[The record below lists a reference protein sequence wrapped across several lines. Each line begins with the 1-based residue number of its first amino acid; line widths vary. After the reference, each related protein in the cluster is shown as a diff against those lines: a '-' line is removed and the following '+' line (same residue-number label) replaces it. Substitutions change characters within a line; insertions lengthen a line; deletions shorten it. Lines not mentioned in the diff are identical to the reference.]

1 MIAHFS
7 ETMDIVKQMNSLKH
21 QHLSKI
27 PEEVR
32 DESSNI
38 LSGIFYSLTEYAQA
52 RSKEILT
59 HYNVSGINIP
69 CLILNINKPSTS
81 EKVFSRTMTVI
92 PGNLNGCNC
101 DPKNLMDGVLTLD
114 VSPPT
119 VKSQTNG
126 ATQFKNSSLALVP
139 STTPLNL
146 KREIRKGVPIMVS
159 IPEAAAKALSNLQ
172 MITLCDVKGRAYYTD
187 KNKLVV
193 SIGASS
199 VDPFNNFS
207 ISDAFYTLVAASPNN
222 TILSSTRVRY
232 DALLDNKYDGGYVM
246 LKLQGDIDITVESNL
261 KDNSIASINFIQ
273 GDDNFCYIDKNKI
286 AFPFLHTL
294 VNVVQW
300 EGERLT
306 ETNNEKF
313 IVELRAYEEALK
325 GFYIKNC
332 DVWVLLAPF
341 IISNAIIFAVS
352 QIDIVKTDSMLINI
366 LDDKERDHPGC
377 TNGQRAAMPY
387 KCGFSLSCKT
397 LLVDAADTY
406 RNIGVPITA
415 IYAKKMYEDSV
426 YNQKDTTI
434 RKLLHDGNLHS
445 SVSEPPVICLFEYN
459 GDVSHIFANPNAE
472 FRVVTNA
479 RISPENMRSIASLS
493 PEEGDELMKIGP
505 KVNSKSQ
512 KLNQLRLEPQVQGGL
527 IVKYIFVVF
536 KDRMS
541 TSATLGT
548 TIFLEGK
555 NEQDDEEFQ
564 VCDLDDAP
572 NVNFIDDKP
581 EQKQLPPIKFDK
593 GDLERINKKALS
605 NLDGLE
611 TITKTQ
617 LAEVEG
623 KPVKS
628 KKHRIEKAEE
638 KKTKKPKIQ
647 MHE

>member
-1 MIAHFS
+1 
-7 ETMDIVKQMNSLKH
+7 MDIVKRMNSLKH
-21 QHLSKI
+21 QQLSEI
-27 PEEVR
+27 PDEARE
-32 DESSNI
+32 ESSNI

-52 RSKEILT
+52 RSKELLT
-59 HYNVSGINIP
+59 HYNVSGINIT

-92 PGNLNGCNC
+92 PGNLSGCNC
-101 DPKNLMDGVLTLD
+101 DPKNLVDGVLTLD

-119 VKSQTNG
+119 VKTQANG

-139 STTPLNL
+139 SNAQINL

-159 IPEAAAKALSNLQ
+159 IPEGAAKALSNLQ

-199 VDPFNNFS
+199 VDPFNNYS
-207 ISDAFYTLVAASPNN
+207 IADAFYTLVAASPNN

-246 LKLQGDIDITVESNL
+246 LKLQGDIDLAVESNL
-261 KDNSIASINFIQ
+261 KDGSIASLNFIQ
-273 GDDNFCYIDKNKI
+273 GDDNFCYIDKNKV
-286 AFPFLHTL
+286 AFPFLHTF

-300 EGERLT
+300 EGDRLT

-313 IVELRAYEEALK
+313 IIELKAYEGALK

-332 DVWVLLAPF
+332 DVWLLLAPF
-341 IISNAIIFAVS
+341 IISSATIFAVS
-352 QIDIVKTDSMLINI
+352 QIDIMNTDSMLVNI
-366 LDDKERDHPGC
+366 LDDKEREHPGC
-377 TNGQRAAMPY
+377 TNGQRAAIPY
-387 KCGFSLSCKT
+387 KCGFYLSCKT

-415 IYAKKMYEDSV
+415 TYAKKMYEESV
-426 YNQKDTTI
+426 YNEKDTTI

-479 RISPENMRSIASLS
+479 RITPGNMKLMSSLS

-527 IVKYIFVVF
+527 IVKYIFVIF
-536 KDRMS
+536 KNRMS

-572 NVNFIDDKP
+572 DINFIDNKP
-581 EQKQLPPIKFDK
+581 DQKQLPPIKFDK
-593 GDLERINKKALS
+593 GEVEKLSKKALS
-605 NLDGLE
+605 NLDELE
-611 TITKTQ
+611 TITKGPLT
-617 LAEVEG
+617 ETEG
-623 KPVKS
+623 KPTKS
-628 KKHRIEKAEE
+628 KKHRIEKVEE